1 METRAKM
8 RSRGTVTITP
18 YALSS
23 FSISGGLFKDPGFGK
38 ESQTAKTAKTLKKEY
53 LAVLSSRSLYNKSVT
68 SCYFEKIL
76 LMKQKFPFPTA
87 GFRGRLGIS
96 KRPYPALISDATLR
110 ALYWV
115 LVC

>member
-38 ESQTAKTAKTLKKEY
+38 ESQTAKTVTQPAAATQDE
-53 LAVLSSRSLYNKSVT
+53 SVGT
-68 SCYFEKIL
+68 CL
-76 LMKQKFPFPTA
+76 H
-87 GFRGRLGIS
+87 
-96 KRPYPALISDATLR
+96 DAIM
-110 ALYWV
+110 
-115 LVC
+115 